1 MAVFQSS
8 IALWIEQ
15 PGLAIWYACS

>member
-8 IALWIEQ
+8 IAFWTEQ

>member
-8 IALWIEQ
+8 IAFWTEQ
-15 PGLAIWYACS
+15 PGLAIW

>member
-8 IALWIEQ
+8 IALWTEQ
-15 PGLAIWYACS
+15 PGLAIWYVCS

>member
-8 IALWIEQ
+8 IALWTEQ